1 MKRHPA
7 APPALRPSLNP
18 PDRMAEPRTPLP
30 LSTHLLRWLAPY
42 EATEPLAATF
52 RAQQLQAMLRLT
64 PLAMAVNVFNGSILL
79 YQMVASA
86 PWLWGWMLA
95 LVFMAAQGTR
105 AWMRARGRP
114 PRKMSSPKAIRRA
127 ARHAGMLG
135 ALWGTIPAVLL
146 ASAAP
151 QHQMVILAISC
162 GMTCAGGFALVTVPQ
177 AAVSYVV
184 LLALGTVIGLAQAA
198 NQPGMLTLLLLLMAY
213 ALVVIASVRVMARS
227 YGSRLTAEA
236 EAAHQEQIVG
246 LLLRDF
252 EENTSD
258 FLWEVSSTGALLHSS
273 SRLDKALR
281 YHRKSEPEMGLV
293 TLLARTHADQ
303 TFDGVDPAPH
313 LQSLQTALQGTQPFR
328 DLLVPIVIDGRLRW
342 WALTA
347 KPVVRLDQTLQDWR
361 GVGVDITQKKHA
373 EDEMHRLAH
382 FDALTGLSNRR
393 HFQHR
398 LQQQCALDGTA
409 ALLCLDMD
417 NFKRVNDAYGHGN
430 GDLLLKAVAQ
440 RMAQVIRSRDLVARL
455 GGDEFA
461 ILLDG
466 TSSREEVDKFCVRL
480 LHAIEQP
487 CDLAGVSITPQLSI
501 GIAFLPRDGNHVDA
515 LLHHADLALYEAK
528 ARGRGHAQ
536 FFSMELDQRAQRR
549 IALEDG
555 LRCALEQ
562 GQLHLA
568 YQPQWQLDSGRIV
581 GVEVL
586 LRWTS
591 ERFGNVSPAEF
602 IPVAEEA
609 GLIRDIGLW
618 VLETACLAA
627 HQLPADLVISVNL
640 SVCQF
645 DDAQLADKILQV
657 TERCGLRPARL
668 ELEITESVFLQDTD
682 DVMATLHRLR
692 QAGMRIALDDFGT
705 GYSSLAYLRS
715 FPFDRLKIDRSF
727 IAPIQNSPE
736 SEAIVHSVITLAQGL
751 HMETTAE
758 GIETAEQA
766 QLLQT
771 LGCVTGQGYYFARP
785 LGLAAVQA
793 FIAAQPFPKTA

>member
-1 MKRHPA
+1 MA
-7 APPALRPSLNP
+7 ALRNPMSLP
-18 PDRMAEPRTPLP
+18 TR
-30 LSTHLLRWLAPY
+30 LRKWLTPY
-42 EATEPLAATF
+42 EADEPLAATF

-64 PLAMAVNVFNGSILL
+64 PLAMGVNVFNGSIIL
-79 YQMVASA
+79 YQMAARA
-86 PWLWGWMLA
+86 PWLWVWMLA
-95 LVFMAAQGTR
+95 LVFVAAQGTR
-105 AWMRARGRP
+105 AWLRARGAD
-114 PRKMSSPKAIRRA
+114 PRRMASTKAIRRA

-135 ALWGTIPAVLL
+135 TLWGTIPAMLL
-146 ASAAP
+146 ASVAP
-151 QHQMVILAISC
+151 QHQMVIIVISC
-162 GMTCAGGFALVTVPQ
+162 GMTCAGGFALVTVPE
-177 AAVSYVV
+177 AALSYV
-184 LLALGTVIGLAQAA
+184 LMLGIGSIIGLARAA
-198 NQPGMLTLLLLLMAY
+198 HQPGMMTLLLLLFAY

-236 EAAHQEQIVG
+236 QAAHQEQIVG

-258 FLWEVSSTGALLHSS
+258 FLWEVSNTGALRHSS
-273 SRLDKALR
+273 TRLDKALR
-281 YHRKSEPEMGLV
+281 YDRQNDPALGLV
-293 TLLARTHADQ
+293 ALLARTHAGT

-313 LQSLQTALQGTQPFR
+313 LHALQMALQGTQPFR
-328 DLLVPIVIDGRLRW
+328 DLLVPVVIEGRLRW

-347 KPVVRLDQTLQDWR
+347 KPVARLDHALLDWR

-382 FDALTGLSNRR
+382 FDVLTGLANRR

-398 LQQQCALDGTA
+398 LQQQCALEDAGARAGSA

-417 NFKRVNDAYGHGN
+417 NFKRVNDAHGHGN
-430 GDLLLKAVAQ
+430 GDLLLKVVAH
-440 RMAQVIRSRDLVARL
+440 RMAQLVNGRNLVARL

-466 TSSREEVDKFCVRL
+466 ACEREEVQVFCERL
-480 LHAIEQP
+480 LRAIEQP

-501 GIAFLPRDGNHVDA
+501 GVAFLPRDGNHVDA

-528 ARGRGHAQ
+528 VRGRGQAQ
-536 FFSMELDQRAQRR
+536 FFSLDLDQRAQRR

-555 LRCALEQ
+555 LRSALAQ
-562 GQLHLA
+562 KQLHLV
-568 YQPQWQLDSGRIV
+568 YQPQWQLNSGRV
-581 GVEVL
+581 AGVEAL

-618 VLETACLAA
+618 VLETACMAA
-627 HQLPADLVISVNL
+627 HQLPDNLVISVNL

-657 TERCGLRPARL
+657 TERCGLPAKRL

-692 QAGMRIALDDFGT
+692 QAGVRIALDDFGT

-727 IAPIQNSPE
+727 IAPMQSSPE
-736 SEAIVHSVITLAQGL
+736 SEAIVQSVITLAQGL

-766 QLLQT
+766 CLLQT
-771 LGCVTGQGYYFARP
+771 WGCVMGQGFHFARP
-785 LGLAAVQA
+785 LSLADLKA
-793 FIAAQPFPKTA
+793 FIATRATDPTP

>member
-1 MKRHPA
+1 MR
-7 APPALRPSLNP
+7 RPSPHSQDRIAAHRNP
-18 PDRMAEPRTPLP
+18 RLQ
-30 LSTHLLRWLAPY
+30 STRLQKWLAPY
-42 EATEPLAATF
+42 EADEPLAATF
-52 RAQQLQAMLRLT
+52 RAQQLQAVLRLT
-64 PLAMAVNVFNGSILL
+64 PLAMAVKIFNGAILV
-79 YQMVASA
+79 YQLAAHA
-86 PWLWGWMLA
+86 PWLWLWLWLWMLA
-95 LVFMAAQGTR
+95 LIFVAAQGTR
-105 AWMRARGRP
+105 AWMRARGSA
-114 PRKMSSPKAIRRA
+114 PRRMASTKAIRRA

-146 ASAAP
+146 ASVAP
-151 QHQMVILAISC
+151 QRQMVILAISC
-162 GMTCAGGFALVTVPQ
+162 GMTCAGGFALVTVPE
-177 AAVSYVV
+177 AAISYV
-184 LLALGTVIGLAQAA
+184 LLLGLGSAIGLAQAA
-198 NQPGMLTLLLLLMAY
+198 SQPGMLTLLCLLMAY
-213 ALVVIASVRVMARS
+213 ALIVIASVRVVARS

-236 EAAHQEQIVG
+236 QAAHQEQIVG

-258 FLWEVSSTGALLHSS
+258 FLWEVSNTGALLHSS
-273 SRLDKALR
+273 TRLDKALR
-281 YHRKSEPEMGLV
+281 YDRQTDPELGLV
-293 TLLARTHADQ
+293 ALLARTHAG
-303 TFDGVDPAPH
+303 TVLDGVDPAPY
-313 LQSLQTALQGTQPFR
+313 LQTLQTALQGTQPFR
-328 DLLVPIVIDGRLRW
+328 DLLVLVVIDGRLRW

-347 KPVVRLDQTLQDWR
+347 KPVVRLGHTLPDWR

-373 EDEMHRLAH
+373 EDERHRLAH
-382 FDALTGLSNRR
+382 FDVLTGLANRR
-393 HFQHR
+393 HFQLR
-398 LQQQCALDGTA
+398 LQQQCAREDAGAGAA

-440 RMAQVIRSRDLVARL
+440 RMAQVIRGRDLVARL

-461 ILLDG
+461 IVLDG
-466 TSSREEVDKFCVRL
+466 ASTREEVQVFCDRL
-480 LHAIEQP
+480 LRTIEQP

-528 ARGRGHAQ
+528 VRGRGHAQ
-536 FFSMELDQRAQRR
+536 FFSAEMDQRAQRR

-555 LRCALEQ
+555 LRSALAQ
-562 GQLHLA
+562 GQLHLV
-568 YQPQWQLDSGRIV
+568 YQPQWLLDSGRIA
-581 GVEVL
+581 GVEAL

-618 VLETACLAA
+618 VLETACMAA
-627 HQLPADLVISVNL
+627 HQLPADLVVSVNL

-657 TERCGLRPARL
+657 TERCGLPPKRL

-692 QAGMRIALDDFGT
+692 QAGVRIALDDFGT

-727 IAPIQNSPE
+727 IAPMESSPE
-736 SEAIVHSVITLAQGL
+736 SEAIVQSVITLAQGL

-758 GIETAEQA
+758 GIETVEQA

-771 LGCVTGQGYYFARP
+771 LGCVMGQGFYFARP
-785 LGLAAVQA
+785 LDLATVKA
-793 FIAAQPFPKTA
+793 FIAAHPPATTP

>member
-1 MKRHPA
+1 MAQPHHP
-7 APPALRPSLNP
+7 PPL
-18 PDRMAEPRTPLP
+18 AERLQQ
-30 LSTHLLRWLAPY
+30 WLTPY
-42 EATEPLAATF
+42 EAAEPLAATF

-64 PLAMAVNVFNGSILL
+64 PLAMAVNIFNGAILL
-79 YQMVASA
+79 YQMADTA

-95 LVFMAAQGTR
+95 LVLVAAQGTR
-105 AWMRARGRP
+105 AWLRARGRA
-114 PRKMSSPKAIRRA
+114 PRRMASTKAIQRA
-127 ARHAGMLG
+127 ARHASLL
-135 ALWGTIPAVLL
+135 AILWGAIPALLL
-146 ASAAP
+146 ASTAP

-162 GMTCAGGFALVTVPQ
+162 GMVCAGGFALVTVP
-177 AAVSYVV
+177 AAAMSYVI
-184 LLALGTVIGLAQAA
+184 LLGLGSIIGLAQAA
-198 NQPGMLTLLLLLMAY
+198 DQPGMLTLFLLLLAY
-213 ALVVIASVRVMARS
+213 ALVVMASVHVMARS

-236 EAAHQEQIVG
+236 QAAHQEQIVG

-273 SRLDKALR
+273 GRLDKALR
-281 YHRKSEPEMGLV
+281 YNRQDEPELGLV
-293 TLLARTHADQ
+293 TLLARTHEGK
-303 TFDGVDPAPH
+303 TFDGVDPALH
-313 LQSLQTALQGTQPFR
+313 LQALQTALLGTQPFR
-328 DLLVPIVIDGRLRW
+328 DLLVPVVIDGRLRW

-347 KPVVRLDQTLQDWR
+347 KPVVRLDNTPQDWR

-382 FDALTGLSNRR
+382 FDVLTGLSNRR

-398 LQQQCALDGTA
+398 LQQQCALEGAGSGAA

-417 NFKRVNDAYGHGN
+417 NFKRVNDAHGHGN

-466 TSSREEVDKFCVRL
+466 ADSREEVETFCARL
-480 LHAIEQP
+480 LQAIEQP
-487 CDLAGVSITPQLSI
+487 CDLAGVSITPHLSI
-501 GIAFLPRDGNHVDA
+501 GIAFLPHDGDHVDA

-536 FFSMELDQRAQRR
+536 FFSIEMDQRAQRR

-555 LRCALEQ
+555 LRCAMGQ

-568 YQPQWQLDSGRIV
+568 YQPQWQLGTGCVV
-581 GVEVL
+581 GVEAL

-591 ERFGNVSPAEF
+591 ERFGSVSPVEF

-627 HQLPADLVISVNL
+627 HQLPADVVISVNL

-645 DDAQLADKILQV
+645 DDARLADKILQV
-657 TERCGLRPARL
+657 VRQCGLPPQRL

-682 DVMATLHRLR
+682 DVMATLHQLR
-692 QAGMRIALDDFGT
+692 QAGVRIALDDFGT

-715 FPFDRLKIDRSF
+715 FPFNRLKIDRAF
-727 IAPIQNSPE
+727 IAPILSSPE
-736 SEAIVHSVITLAQGL
+736 SEAIVQSVITLAQGL

-766 QLLQT
+766 HRLQA
-771 LGCVTGQGYYFARP
+771 LGCATGQGYYFARP
-785 LGLAAVQA
+785 LDLVAVQA
-793 FIAAQPFPKTA
+793 FMAAHTARHVT